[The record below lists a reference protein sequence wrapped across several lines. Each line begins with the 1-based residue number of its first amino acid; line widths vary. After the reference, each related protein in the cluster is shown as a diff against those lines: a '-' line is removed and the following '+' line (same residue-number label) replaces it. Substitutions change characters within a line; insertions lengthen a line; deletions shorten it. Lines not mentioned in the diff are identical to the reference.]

1 MPRSE
6 HSRRRLV
13 PAGRLGLVALVMTL
27 LAPGVAP
34 AHDVSAGVAQRT
46 RLISPIEG
54 SEPVAAKAAAT
65 APEPPLVPT
74 PRATCGPGAWP
85 ETGIQ
90 GRVSRG
96 DHEKGLAARGFR
108 CNTELVGSLT
118 KEPPNLGTV
127 GGYKVLRYV
136 DHKGNE
142 CAYYDTSLLP
152 PSNAPDLT
160 TGVRVVNM
168 ADPAH
173 PQLSTIL
180 TTPAMESPHES
191 LILNEKRGVLAA
203 VAGNLSQAV
212 LPGIV
217 DLYDISEDCLH
228 PALRSSTP
236 TGVYGHESGMAPD
249 GKTFYSAS
257 FSTGTLVAVDI
268 TNLSVPVP
276 VWFGRY
282 ESHGLSLSDDGTR
295 AYLAKDANSGTLGMT
310 VLDTTQVQNRVPNP
324 QVPERSF
331 LTWKGISIP
340 QSTVPITVA
349 GHPYVIES
357 DEFGAQV
364 QTGGAR
370 IIDIGDDAHPQV
382 ISNMRLEVMQPEN
395 FAAQAGDPGVDTPFK
410 FAQGY
415 TGHFCNVPTRVDP
428 PIVACGMAVSGLRI
442 FDIRDP
448 HHPREVA
455 YYNAPVKPRT
465 FPEGSNWAYSQ
476 PAFAPER
483 KEVWYSDAFTG
494 FYAVRLT
501 NGAWPDGKG
510 AGPSAGATR
519 GCISRRFVRV
529 HVRGIRG
536 ATVRRLTVYVN
547 GKRTKVSTGPG
558 RSVQVK
564 FAGTPSKRAE
574 AKAVKIVARLRNGR
588 TVVDRRNYRLCA
600 SRR

>member
-1 MPRSE
+1 VLAPDSP
-6 HSRRRLV
+6 HRRGI
-13 PAGRLGLVALVMTL
+13 AGRLGFVALVTVL
-27 LAPGVAP
+27 LMPGIAP
-34 AHDVSAGVAQRT
+34 AHEFVGSGTARDL
-46 RLISPIEG
+46 RLISPIEVNQ
-54 SEPVAAKAAAT
+54 PVAAKAAAT

-74 PRATCGPGAWP
+74 PRAKCGPGAWP

-127 GGYKVLRYV
+127 GGYKVQRYV
-136 DHKGNE
+136 DRKGNE

-160 TGVRVVNM
+160 MGVRVVDM
-168 ADPAH
+168 ADPTR
-173 PQLSTIL
+173 PRLSTIL
-180 TTPAMESPHES
+180 TTPAMVSPHES
-191 LILNEKRGVLAA
+191 LVLNEKRGVLAA

-217 DLYDISEDCLH
+217 DLYDISENCLN
-228 PALRSSTP
+228 PTLKSSTP
-236 TGVYGHESGMAPD
+236 TGVYGHESGMTTD

-257 FSTGTLVAVDI
+257 FSTGTIVAVDI

-276 VWFGRY
+276 IWFGRY
-282 ESHGLSLSDDGTR
+282 ESHGLSISEDGNR

-310 VLDTTQVQNRVPNP
+310 ILDTTQVQNRTPNP
-324 QVPERSF
+324 QVPEVSF
-331 LTWKGISIP
+331 LTWTGISIP
-340 QSTVPITVA
+340 QNTVPITIK
-349 GHPYVIES
+349 GHPFVLES

-370 IIDIGDDAHPQV
+370 LIDVKDEANPQV

-395 FAAQAGDPGVDTPFK
+395 FAAQAGDPGVDTPFR

-448 HHPREVA
+448 YHPKEVA
-455 YYNAPVKPRT
+455 YYNAPVKTRT

-483 KEVWYSDAFTG
+483 KEVWYSDAYTG
-494 FYAVRLT
+494 FYAVKLT
-501 NGAWPDGKG
+501 NGVWPDQEKPQ
-510 AGPSAGATR
+510 APARTR
-519 GCISRRFVRV
+519 RCISRRFVDV
-529 HVRGIRG
+529 HVRGLGRSSVRG
-536 ATVRRLTVYVN
+536 LTVFVN
-547 GKRTKVSTGPG
+547 GRRTKRQSGNR
-558 RSVQVK
+558 RSVRVK
-564 FAGTPSKRAE
+564 FAGTVSRRNDV
-574 AKAVKIVARLRNGR
+574 KAVKIVARLRNGR
-588 TVVDRRNYRLCA
+588 TVVDRRKYRLCTP
-600 SRR
+600 RR

>member
-1 MPRSE
+1 M
-6 HSRRRLV
+6 
-13 PAGRLGLVALVMTL
+13 PAG
-27 LAPGVAP
+27 AP
-34 AHDVSAGVAQRT
+34 AHEAGPGLPQGMN
-46 RLISPIEG
+46 LISPIEVND
-54 SEPVAAKAAAT
+54 PVAPKPAQT
-65 APEPPLVPT
+65 APEPPLVPS
-74 PRATCGPGAWP
+74 PRAKCGPGAWP

-90 GRVSRG
+90 GRVSRE
-96 DHEKGLAARGFR
+96 DHVKGLAARGFR

-127 GGYKVLRYV
+127 GGYKVHRYV
-136 DHKGNE
+136 DRKGNE

-160 TGVRVVNM
+160 MGVRVVDM
-168 ADPAH
+168 KDPAR
-173 PQLSTIL
+173 PRLSTIL
-180 TTPAMESPHES
+180 TTPAMVSPHES
-191 LILNEKRGVLAA
+191 LVVNEKRGVLAA

-217 DLYDISEDCLH
+217 DLYDISEDCLN
-228 PALRSSTP
+228 PTLKSSTP
-236 TGVYGHESGMAPD
+236 TGVYGHESGITVD
-249 GKTFYSAS
+249 GNTFYSAS
-257 FSTGTLVAVDI
+257 FSTATIVAIDI
-268 TNLSVPVP
+268 ANLSVPVP
-276 VWFGRY
+276 IWFGRY

-310 VLDTTQVQNRVPNP
+310 ILDTTQVQNRVPNP
-324 QVPERSF
+324 QVPEVSF

-340 QSTVPITVA
+340 QNTVPITIK
-349 GHPYVIES
+349 GHPYVLES

-370 IIDIGDDAHPQV
+370 LIDIADERNPRV

-395 FAAQAGDPGVDTPFK
+395 FEAQAGDPGVDTPFR

-428 PIVACGMAVSGLRI
+428 PIVACGMSVSGLRI

-465 FPEGSNWAYSQ
+465 FPEGSNWAYSM

-501 NGAWPDGKG
+501 NDVWPDSKKPRAADPTG
-510 AGPSAGATR
+510 R
-519 GCISRRFVRV
+519 RCISRRVV
-529 HVRGIRG
+529 KVNVRGIRRKD
-536 ATVRRLTVYVN
+536 VRRITVYVD
-547 GKRTKVSTGPG
+547 GRRTLVQRG
-558 RSVQVK
+558 RRHSVRVR
-564 FAGTPSKRAE
+564 FTGTPSRRAE
-574 AKAVKIVARLRNGR
+574 VKKVKIVARLRSGR
-588 TVVDRRNYRLCA
+588 TVVDRRVYRLCA
-600 SRR
+600 PRH

>member
-1 MPRSE
+1 VTRS
-6 HSRRRLV
+6 L
-13 PAGRLGLVALVMTL
+13 PCGLAAALCL
-27 LAPGVAP
+27 LAPAAAP
-34 AHDVSAGVAQRT
+34 AHEVGDTGAPASL
-46 RLISPIEG
+46 RLIAPVEVNA
-54 SEPVAAKAAAT
+54 PVAPKAAQT

-90 GRVSRG
+90 GRVSRE

-108 CNTELVGSLT
+108 CNAELVGSLT

-127 GGYKVLRYV
+127 GGYKVQRYV
-136 DHKGNE
+136 DRNGHE

-160 TGVRVVNM
+160 MGVRVVDM
-168 ADPAH
+168 KDPAH
-173 PQLSTIL
+173 PRLATIL
-180 TTPAMESPHES
+180 TTPAMVSPHES
-191 LILNEKRGVLAA
+191 LIVNEKRGVLAA

-217 DLYDISEDCLH
+217 DLYDISENCLA
-228 PALRSSTP
+228 PVLKSSTP
-236 TGVYGHESGMAPD
+236 TGVYGHESGMALD

-276 VWFGRY
+276 IWFGQY
-282 ESHGLSLSDDGTR
+282 ESHGLSLSNDGNR
-295 AYLAKDANSGTLGMT
+295 AYIAKDANSGTLGLT
-310 VLDTTQVQNRVPNP
+310 ILDTTQVQNRTPNP
-324 QVPERSF
+324 QVPEVSF

-340 QSTVPITVA
+340 QNTVPITIK
-349 GHPYVIES
+349 GHPYVLES

-370 IIDIGDDAHPQV
+370 LIDIADDTHPRV

-395 FAAQAGDPGVDTPFK
+395 FDAQAGDPGVDTPFK

-448 HHPREVA
+448 FHPKEVA

-476 PAFAPER
+476 PVFVPER

-501 NGAWPDGKG
+501 NGAWPDKEK
-510 AGPSAGATR
+510 ATAR
-519 GCISRRFVRV
+519 ARKRSCLSRRILTV
-529 HVRGIRG
+529 HPRGLGRS
-536 ATVRRLTVYVN
+536 TVRSLTVYVN
-547 GKRTKVSTGPG
+547 GRRTVTQRSPR
-558 RSVQVK
+558 RSVRVN
-564 FAGTPSKRAE
+564 FRGTPSARGGIRR
-574 AKAVKIVARLRNGR
+574 VRIVARLGNGR
-588 TVVDRRNYRLCA
+588 TVVDRRTYRLCI
-600 SRR
+600 SIR

>member
-1 MPRSE
+1 MPRLILAALAAAL
-6 HSRRRLV
+6 LV
-13 PAGRLGLVALVMTL
+13 PVAASAHEAEGLPAG
-27 LAPGVAP
+27 
-34 AHDVSAGVAQRT
+34 QN
-46 RLISPIEG
+46 LITPIEVD
-54 SEPVAAKAAAT
+54 EPVAPKPAQT

-74 PRATCGPGAWP
+74 PRAKCGPGAWP

-90 GRVSRG
+90 GRVSRE

-108 CNTELVGSLT
+108 CNAELVGSLT
-118 KEPPNLGTV
+118 KEPPNLGSV
-127 GGYKVLRYV
+127 GGYKVMRYV
-136 DHKGNE
+136 DKQGNE

-160 TGVRVVNM
+160 MGVRVVDM
-168 ADPAH
+168 KDPAN
-173 PQLSTIL
+173 PRLATVL
-180 TTPAMESPHES
+180 TTPAMQFPHES

-217 DLYDISEDCLH
+217 DLYDVSEDCLN
-228 PALRSSTP
+228 PVLKSSTP
-236 TGVYGHESGMAPD
+236 TGVHGHESGMAVD
-249 GKTFYSAS
+249 GNTFYSAS

-276 VWFGRY
+276 IWFGRY

-295 AYLAKDANSGTLGMT
+295 AYLAKDANAGTLGLT
-310 VLDTTQVQNRVPNP
+310 ILDTTQVQQRVPDP
-324 QVPERSF
+324 QVPEVSF

-340 QSTVPITVA
+340 QNTVPITIK
-349 GHPYVIES
+349 GHPYVLES

-370 IIDIGDDAHPQV
+370 LIDIADDRHPKV

-395 FAAQAGDPGVDTPFK
+395 FDAQAGDPGVDTPFR

-448 HHPREVA
+448 HHPKEVA

-483 KEVWYSDAFTG
+483 KEVWYTDAYTG

-501 NGAWPDGKG
+501 NGAWPDKKKPR
-510 AGPSAGATR
+510 AVTPAR
-519 GCISRRFVRV
+519 GCISRRVV
-529 HVRGIRG
+529 NLNVRGVRGSKIRR
-536 ATVRRLTVYVN
+536 VTVYVD
-547 GKRTKVSTGPG
+547 GKRTTTRGGPG
-558 RSVQVK
+558 RRVRVS
-564 FAGTPSKRAE
+564 FTGRRSRRAE
-574 AKAVKIVARLRNGR
+574 VKLVRIVVRLRGGR
-588 TVVDRRNYRLCA
+588 TVVDRRRYRLCA
-600 SRR
+600 PR

>member
-1 MPRSE
+1 
-6 HSRRRLV
+6 
-13 PAGRLGLVALVMTL
+13 VALVTAL
-27 LAPGVAP
+27 LMPGVAP
-34 AHDVSAGVAQRT
+34 AHEVVESGMAKDL
-46 RLISPIEG
+46 RLFSPIEV

-65 APEPPLVPT
+65 APEPPLVPA
-74 PRATCGPGAWP
+74 PRAKCGPGAWP

-90 GRVSRG
+90 GRVSRV

-108 CNTELVGSLT
+108 CNAELVGSLT

-127 GGYKVLRYV
+127 GGYKVQRFV
-136 DHKGNE
+136 DRKGNE

-160 TGVRVVNM
+160 MGVRVVDM
-168 ADPAH
+168 GDPAH
-173 PQLSTIL
+173 PRLSTIL
-180 TTPAMESPHES
+180 TTPAMVSPHES
-191 LILNEKRGVLAA
+191 LVLNEKRGVLAA
-203 VAGNLSQAV
+203 VAGNLGQAV

-217 DLYDISEDCLH
+217 DLYDLSEDCLH
-228 PALRSSTP
+228 PTLKSSTP

-257 FSTGTLVAVDI
+257 FTTGTIVAVDI
-268 TNLSVPVP
+268 TNLSLPVP
-276 VWFGRY
+276 IWFGRY
-282 ESHGLSLSDDGTR
+282 KSHGLSLSDDGTR
-295 AYLAKDANSGTLGMT
+295 AYLTLGRLGGMT
-310 VLDTTQVQNRVPNP
+310 ILDTTQVQNRTPNP
-324 QVPERSF
+324 QVPEVSS

-340 QSTVPITVA
+340 QNTVPITIK
-349 GHPYVIES
+349 GHPFVLES

-364 QTGGAR
+364 KTGGAR
-370 IIDIGDDAHPQV
+370 LIDVKDEAHPQV

-395 FAAQAGDPGVDTPFK
+395 FDAQAGDPGVDTPFQ

-415 TGHFCNVPTRVDP
+415 SGHFCNVPTRVDP

-448 HHPREVA
+448 YHPKEVA

-501 NGAWPDGKG
+501 DGAWPDQE
-510 AGPSAGATR
+510 GPQAPARTR

-547 GKRTKVSTGPG
+547 AKRTKVSTGPG
-558 RSVQVK
+558 RSVQVR

-574 AKAVKIVARLRNGR
+574 VKKIKIVARLRSGR
-588 TVVDRRNYRLCA
+588 TVVDRRTYRLCA
-600 SRR
+600 SRRG

>member
-1 MPRSE
+1 VPR
-6 HSRRRLV
+6 H
-13 PAGRLGLVALVMTL
+13 LGLLTLAIALLM
-27 LAPGVAP
+27 PGAAW
-34 AHDVSAGVAQRT
+34 AHDVDLPGLPRGMN
-46 RLISPIEG
+46 LISPVQAA
-54 SEPVAAKAAAT
+54 EPVVPKAATT

-74 PRATCGPGAWP
+74 PRAVCGPGAWP

-90 GRVSRG
+90 GRVSRE

-108 CNTELVGSLT
+108 CNTELVGSFT

-127 GGYKVLRYV
+127 GGYKVLRFV
-136 DHKGNE
+136 DRKGHE

-152 PSNAPDLT
+152 PTNAPDLT
-160 TGVRVVNM
+160 MGVRVLDM

-180 TTPAMESPHES
+180 TTPAMVSPHES
-191 LILNEKRGVLAA
+191 LIINEKRGVLAA

-217 DLYDISEDCLH
+217 DLYDIAEDCLH
-228 PALRSSTP
+228 PVLKSSTP
-236 TGVYGHESGMAPD
+236 TGVYGHESGMAID

-268 TNLSVPVP
+268 TNLSVPLP
-276 VWFGRY
+276 LWFGQY

-310 VLDTTQVQNRVPNP
+310 ILDTTQVQNRVADP
-324 QVPERSF
+324 QVPEVSF

-340 QSTVPITVA
+340 QSTVPITIK
-349 GHPYVIES
+349 GHPYVVES

-364 QTGGAR
+364 ETGGAR
-370 IIDIGDDAHPQV
+370 IIDIADEAHPQV

-395 FAAQAGDPGVDTPFK
+395 FEAQSGDPGVDTPFR

-415 TGHFCNVPTRVDP
+415 TGHFCSVPTRVDP

-442 FDIRDP
+442 FNIEDP
-448 HHPREVA
+448 YHPKEVA

-465 FPEGSNWAYSQ
+465 FPEGSNWAYSA
-476 PAFAPER
+476 PAFAPAR

-494 FYAVRLT
+494 FYAVKLT
-501 NGAWPDGKG
+501 NGVWPDAKR
-510 AGPSAGATR
+510 TR
-519 GCISRRFVRV
+519 TAAPERRCISRRVVDV
-529 HVRGIRG
+529 HVRGLRRT
-536 ATVRRLTVYVN
+536 TVRRLTVYVN
-547 GKRTKVSTGPG
+547 GKRTKTQISS
-558 RSVQVK
+558 RHSVKVR
-564 FAGTPSKRAE
+564 FTGTPSKRA
-574 AKAVKIVARLRNGR
+574 AVKAVRIVARLSNGR
-588 TVVDRRNYRLCA
+588 TVTDRRTYRLCA
-600 SRR
+600 PRR